1 MMALSCGL
9 LCKEPQFFFCKKT
22 QYTSGCEYL
31 AGIGDRGYKILK
43 YNFSQETV
51 DRKCKW
57 IYNPDIV
64 KNSLKSGRGSRKAA
78 GIEDPGTVKKE
89 EKMVIGKM
97 ENRKSK
103 FRKCA
108 AAALA
113 VMTLASA
120 GATLAFF
127 TDREEKVNTFTVG
140 NIDIQLEEPQWD
152 PDKGRDIT
160 PDKEVPKDPQIT
172 NTGANDA
179 YVFMEVSVPR
189 SEVRTVNDDGSL
201 SEVLMQDLFTYETN
215 EGWTLMRKQSN
226 GDSTTYYYAYTDAD
240 NTMKALKP
248 EETTTPVFS
257 SVKFINMTEGELEGK
272 DISINVISRGIQT
285 EDLDLTD
292 PLDIYAVIV
301 GGMK

>member
-22 QYTSGCEYL
+22 QYTFGCEYL

-43 YNFSQETV
+43 YNFFQETV

-64 KNSLKSGRGSRKAA
+64 KNSLKSGRGSRKAV

-140 NIDIQLEEPQWD
+140 NIDIQLEEP
-152 PDKGRDIT
+152 
-160 PDKEVPKDPQIT
+160 
-172 NTGANDA
+172 
-179 YVFMEVSVPR
+179 
-189 SEVRTVNDDGSL
+189 
-201 SEVLMQDLFTYETN
+201 
-215 EGWTLMRKQSN
+215 
-226 GDSTTYYYAYTDAD
+226 
-240 NTMKALKP
+240 
-248 EETTTPVFS
+248 
-257 SVKFINMTEGELEGK
+257 
-272 DISINVISRGIQT
+272 
-285 EDLDLTD
+285 
-292 PLDIYAVIV
+292 
-301 GGMK
+301 

>member
-1 MMALSCGL
+1 MQRAAVL
-9 LCKEPQFFFCKKT
+9 FFCKKS
-22 QYTSGCEYL
+22 QCVPGGKCDM
-31 AGIGDRGYKILK
+31 GRGAFVRINTIFPKKTI
-43 YNFSQETV
+43 

-64 KNSLKSGRGSRKAA
+64 KKSINFGLRSRKAT
-78 GIEDPGTVKKE
+78 GYKRSGTVEKE

-97 ENRKSK
+97 ENRKAK

-127 TDREEKVNTFTVG
+127 TDQEEKVNTFTVG

-152 PDKGRDIT
+152 PDKGKDIT

-201 SEVLMQDLFTYETN
+201 SEVLVQDLFTYKTN
-215 EGWTLMRKQSN
+215 EGWTLMMKQSN
-226 GDSTTYYYAYTDAD
+226 DDSTTYYYAYTNAD

-285 EDLDLTD
+285 EGIDITD
-292 PLDIYAVIV
+292 PAGIYSLIV
-301 GGMK
+301 GDMK